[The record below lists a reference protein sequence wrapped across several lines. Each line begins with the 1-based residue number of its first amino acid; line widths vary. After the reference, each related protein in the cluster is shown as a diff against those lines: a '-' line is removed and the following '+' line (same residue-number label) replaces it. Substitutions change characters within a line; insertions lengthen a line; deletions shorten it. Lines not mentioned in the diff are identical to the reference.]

1 MAEQTQTPGSNTTN
15 TFTKGMVKD
24 FNDTFIGEGLWTHA
38 RNAVNNSHDG
48 QIGVI
53 GNEPANLFCVQ
64 LPYTVIGCIHLS
76 EDQWAVFTTDDVNSE
91 IGVFDES
98 ACTYKKV
105 INDPCLNF
113 NRSSLI
119 TGAYRKRYDC
129 ERLVYWDDARNPS
142 RFIDIDNP
150 PLKTRNVVV
159 DGCITEVPLTPI
171 QLDCEAIR
179 IASLVTTPCIN
190 LAKGKVGGM
199 LPNGS
204 YQAVIA
210 YTIAGVKVTDYLG
223 ISEVQSLFS
232 HENTSLSLEITITS
246 IDKNF
251 DEFELAILSNINNQS
266 TAKKIGVYSTA
277 QGTIYLDKW
286 STEYETIP
294 VSQIVVRKESVEKTD
309 AMYTVNDYLI
319 RIGTTSKFKFNYQ
332 PQANNIKTNWVSVQY
347 PANYYYKGGNNTG
360 YMRDEQY
367 AFFIRWIYNTGDKS
381 ESYHIPGR
389 LPLATDRD
397 SMVGGDAFETIGSSA
412 VSRERWQVENTATI
426 DSVTTSTLPD
436 GGVMVATGQMG
447 YWESEEKYPDRAFNI
462 WGPLCGKKI
471 RHHKMPDNTI
481 IGGDVINHF
490 SANGASINVLG
501 VKFNNIT
508 HPLDNAGNPIL
519 SIIGYE
525 ILRGSREGN
534 KSVIAKG
541 MLNNMREYNLPGTT
555 TVKGLYQNYPYNDLR
570 PDQYLTSNKD
580 IAYKGYST
588 DKKEDPLTVYKNN
601 TFSFHSPET
610 TFSNPFMNVQEL
622 KVYQEIHGKVEGKF
636 TEPFKH
642 PKFKMANNFLSTITD
657 VLVIIDSIN
666 RLQSLFS
673 GQGGVKIAATDDFP
687 IELNYGIPK
696 NPEPAAGIGGAIVFG
711 IQLALKI
718 ATTAAVL
725 VLEKRLADLKKEK
738 LISMFLYLVPKKQ
751 YALQYLSHAFYNNS
765 TRNIRG
771 NIRKEITDSSYIR
784 TGVHGFGANY
794 RVNNF
799 YRNQYVILET
809 STDLLKTGTQSG
821 ITDDSRQLYHDA
833 NVNINDTFVSNTVA
847 YYGAI
852 KIPMVSQYGQ
862 LDSIKQLP
870 LSSCVEFT
878 QPDKTK
884 KYTSEICF
892 GGDVYINRFTE
903 RNTMFYFNTW
913 LMGEP
918 DEIEFDYRNHFA
930 TTYPR
935 YWVNSKRIDGEL
947 LKDVAREH
955 RHLNGNSSQ
964 GVSFYVKNRHF
975 YLFNSGVRD
984 FFVESEINVG
994 YRDHDDQIERRFYDP
1009 YGYADIDMMFR
1020 SDTIKSGEIYK
1031 YDYSLSVSKLFNSH
1045 ISWGNILPRDYDPK
1059 VAEKCY
1065 VYNPNRVIY
1074 SLPQFSESK
1083 KDNWRL
1089 YLANNYKEF
1098 LSPVTSIKS
1107 INRTGALFMM
1117 KRQSP
1122 MQFMGVEELKLDGT
1136 GAKITI
1142 GDGALFNDR
1151 GTQQLQA
1158 VVNAEE
1164 SFEYGSNQS
1173 RYASMNTSYGVFW
1186 VSQDQGKV
1194 FVYGGGIK
1202 EISKDGLKWWFA
1214 RYLPSELLKSF
1225 PSFPLSDNPVKGV
1238 GVQMIF
1244 DNTNEILYIT
1254 KKDYKPLFTD
1264 LVLEGE
1270 RFYRIVNG
1278 AKTYYNLESEAF
1290 QPASFTI
1297 SYDPKS
1303 QVWLSFHDWIPTFLL
1318 PGKAH
1323 FMSVNKDTIWK
1334 HNIRCDKYTN
1344 FYGIDYPFEIEF
1356 VSSTGQSVN
1365 SMRSVEYILEAYKSH
1380 NNCSDRFHVLD
1391 ENFDQAIVYNS
1402 EQVSGLLELVIKS
1415 KTNPLDMLTY
1425 PQVGAQSIKINFS
1438 KEENKYRFNQF
1449 WDVTKNRGEFTG
1461 GNVPMFVTKPNGYQ
1475 FDINAQYVNYQK
1487 PALEHKKFRHHSNRV
1502 FLRKLKSNDV
1512 KFLFKISNLKLL
1524 QSPR

>member
-1 MAEQTQTPGSNTTN
+1 MAEQTQNPGSSTN

-24 FNDTFIGEGLWTHA
+24 FNDTFVGEGLWTHA

-48 QIGVI
+48 QVGVV
-53 GNEPANLFCVQ
+53 GNEPANLLCTQ
-64 LPYTVIGCIHLS
+64 LPYTLIGCIHLS
-76 EDQWAVFTTDDVNSE
+76 DDQWAVFTTDDVNSE
-91 IGVFDES
+91 IGIFDES
-98 ACTYKKV
+98 ACSYKKV
-105 INDPCLNF
+105 INDRCLNF
-113 NRSSLI
+113 NRSNLI

-129 ERLVYWDDARNPS
+129 ERLIYWDDARNPS
-142 RFIDIDNP
+142 RFMDLDNP
-150 PLKTRNVVV
+150 PLKTRNVVN

-179 IASLVTTPCIN
+179 LAALVTTPCIN
-190 LAKGKVGGM
+190 LSKGKVGGM

-246 IDKNF
+246 IDTNF

-266 TAKKIGVYSTA
+266 TAKKIGVYSTS

-294 VSQIVVRKESVEKTD
+294 VSQIVVRKESVDKTD

-332 PQANNIKTNWVSVQY
+332 PQANAIKTNWVAVQY
-347 PANYYYKGGNNTG
+347 PADYYYKGGNNTG

-367 AFFIRWIYNTGDKS
+367 AFFIRWVYNTGDKS

-389 LPLATDRD
+389 VPAATDRD
-397 SMVGGDAFETIGSSA
+397 PMVGGDAYETVGASS

-426 DSVTTSTLPD
+426 DSVVTSVLAD
-436 GGVMVATGQMG
+436 GGKVIATGQMG

-462 WGPLCGKKI
+462 WGNLCGKKI

-481 IGGDVINHF
+481 VGGDIINHF
-490 SANGASINVLG
+490 AANAVGINILG
-501 VKFNNIT
+501 VKFDNIT

-519 SIIGYE
+519 SIVGYE

-541 MLNNMREYNLPGTT
+541 MLNNMREYELPGNT

-570 PDQYLTSNKD
+570 PDLFLTSSKEV
-580 IAYKGYST
+580 AYKGYSVDNKT
-588 DKKEDPLTVYKNN
+588 APLTAYKNN

-622 KVYQEIHGKVEGKF
+622 KVYQEIHGKAEGKF

-642 PKFKMANNFLSTITD
+642 PKFKLANNFLSTVTD
-657 VLVIIDSIN
+657 ILVTIESIN
-666 RLQSLFS
+666 NLQKIFS
-673 GQGGVKIAATDDFP
+673 GDGGITISATENFP
-687 IELNYGIPK
+687 ISLNYKIPK
-696 NPEPAAGIGGAIVFG
+696 PPEPADGVVGGILFVAR
-711 IQLALKI
+711 LALWGV
-718 ATTAAVL
+718 TAAAVIG
-725 VLEKRLADLKKEK
+725 LEKKLADLRKEK
-738 LISMFLYLVPKKQ
+738 VLSMFLYLVPKKQ

-771 NIRKEITDSSYIR
+771 NIRKQITDSSYIR
-784 TGVHGFGANY
+784 TGVHGFGTGF

-799 YRNQYVILET
+799 YRNQYVILQT

-821 ITDDSRQLYHDA
+821 IVDNTRQLYHDL
-833 NVNINDTFVSNTVA
+833 NIGINDTFISNTVA

-870 LSSCVEFT
+870 LSSCVQFT
-878 QPDKTK
+878 QADKTK
-884 KYTSEICF
+884 KYSSDIYF
-892 GGDVYINRFTE
+892 GGDTYINRFTE

-930 TTYPR
+930 MTYPR
-935 YWVNSKRIDGEL
+935 YWLNSKRIDAEL
-947 LKDVAREH
+947 LTDISREH
-955 RHLNGNSSQ
+955 RHLNGSGAQ
-964 GVSFYVKNRHF
+964 GASFYVKNRHF

-994 YRDHDDQIERRFYDP
+994 YRDYDDQIERRFYDP
-1009 YGYADIDMMFR
+1009 YGYGDIDMMFR
-1020 SDTIKSGEIYK
+1020 SDVVKSGEIYK
-1031 YDYSLSVSKLFNSH
+1031 YDYSLSISKLFNSH
-1045 ISWGNILPRDYDPK
+1045 ISWGNILPRDYDPT

-1065 VYNPNRVIY
+1065 LYNPNRAIY
-1074 SLPQFSESK
+1074 SLPQSSESK
-1083 KDNWRL
+1083 KDNWRI

-1098 LSPVTSIKS
+1098 SSPVTSIKS
-1107 INRTGALFMM
+1107 VNKTGALFMM

-1122 MQFMGVEELKLDGT
+1122 LQFMGVEELKLDAT

-1142 GDGALFNDR
+1142 GDGALFS
-1151 GTQQLQA
+1151 GPQQLQSL
-1158 VVNAEE
+1158 VN
-1164 SFEYGSNQS
+1164 SDKSYEYGSCQNK
-1173 RYASMNTSYGVFW
+1173 YATLGCTHGVFW

-1194 FVYGGGIK
+1194 FQYTGQMK
-1202 EISKDGLKWWFA
+1202 EISKDGMKWWFSK
-1214 RYLPSELLKSF
+1214 YLPSELLKSF
-1225 PSFPLSDNPVKGV
+1225 PTYPLSDNPVKGV

-1244 DNTNEILYIT
+1244 DNTNEIVYVT
-1254 KKDYKPLFTD
+1254 KKDYKPVFTD

-1270 RFYRIVNG
+1270 RFYRLING
-1278 AKTYYNLESEAF
+1278 AKVYYNLDSEAF
-1290 QPASFTI
+1290 QPASWTM

-1303 QVWLSFHDWIPTFLL
+1303 QVWLSFHDWIPTFLI

-1323 FMSVNKDTIWK
+1323 FMSVNKDSIWK
-1334 HNIRCDKYTN
+1334 HNIRCDMYTN
-1344 FYGIDYPFEIEF
+1344 FYGVDYPFEIEF
-1356 VSSTGQSVN
+1356 VSATGQTVN
-1365 SMRSVEYILEAYKSH
+1365 SMRNIEYILEAYKSH
-1380 NNCSDRFHVLD
+1380 NNCADKYHVLD

-1402 EQVSGLLELVIKS
+1402 EQVSGLLELVVKN
-1415 KTNPLDMLTY
+1415 KTNPLDMLAY
-1425 PQVGAQSIKINFS
+1425 PQVGTQSIKINFS

-1449 WDVTKNRGEFTG
+1449 WDITKNRGEFTAN
-1461 GNVPMFVTKPNGYQ
+1461 NVPMFVTRPNGYQ
-1475 FDINAQYVNYQK
+1475 FNINPQYVNYQK
-1487 PALEHKKFRHHSNRV
+1487 PALEHKKFRHNSNRV

-1512 KFLFKISNLKLL
+1512 KLLFKISNLKLQ

>member
-1 MAEQTQTPGSNTTN
+1 MAEQTQNPGSSTN

-24 FNDTFIGEGLWTHA
+24 FNDTFVGEGLWTHA

-48 QIGVI
+48 QVGVV
-53 GNEPANLFCVQ
+53 GNEPANLLCIQ
-64 LPYTVIGCIHLS
+64 LPYTLIGCIHLS
-76 EDQWAVFTTDDVNSE
+76 DDQWAVFTTDDVNSE

-98 ACTYKKV
+98 ACSYKKI

-113 NRSSLI
+113 NRSNLI

-129 ERLVYWDDARNPS
+129 ERLIYWDDARNPS
-142 RFIDIDNP
+142 RFMDIDNP
-150 PLKTRNVVV
+150 PLKTRNVVT

-179 IASLVTTPCIN
+179 LAALVTTPCIN
-190 LAKGKVGGM
+190 LSKGKVGGL

-246 IDKNF
+246 IDTNF

-266 TAKKIGVYSTA
+266 TAKKIGVYSTS

-294 VSQIVVRKESVEKTD
+294 VSQIVVRKESVDKTD

-332 PQANNIKTNWVSVQY
+332 PQANAIKTNWVAVQY
-347 PANYYYKGGNNTG
+347 PADYYYRGGNNTG

-367 AFFIRWIYNTGDKS
+367 AFFIRWVYNTGDKS

-389 LPLATDRD
+389 VPAATDRD
-397 SMVGGDAFETIGSSA
+397 SIVGGDAYETVGASS

-426 DSVTTSTLPD
+426 DSVVTSVLAD
-436 GGVMVATGQMG
+436 GGKVIATGQMG
-447 YWESEEKYPDRAFNI
+447 YWESEERYPDRAFNI
-462 WGPLCGKKI
+462 WGNLCGKKI

-481 IGGDVINHF
+481 VGGDIINHF
-490 SANGASINVLG
+490 APNAAGINILG
-501 VKFNNIT
+501 VKFDNIT
-508 HPLDNAGNPIL
+508 HPLDNTGNPIL

-541 MLNNMREYNLPGTT
+541 MLNNMREYELPGNT

-570 PDQYLTSNKD
+570 PDLFLTSSKEV
-580 IAYKGYST
+580 AYKGYSVDNKT
-588 DKKEDPLTVYKNN
+588 APLTAYKNN

-642 PKFKMANNFLSTITD
+642 PKFKLANNFLSTITD
-657 VLVIIDSIN
+657 ILATIESIN
-666 RLQSLFS
+666 EIQKAFS
-673 GQGGVKIAATDDFP
+673 GDGGITISATENFP
-687 IELNYGIPK
+687 ISLNYKIPK
-696 NPEPAAGIGGAIVFG
+696 PPEPADGVVGGILFVAR
-711 IQLALKI
+711 LALWAI
-718 ATTAAVL
+718 TTAAVL
-725 VLEKRLADLKKEK
+725 SLEKKLADLRKEK
-738 LISMFLYLVPKKQ
+738 IISMFLYLVPKKQ

-771 NIRKEITDSSYIR
+771 NIRKQITDSSYIR
-784 TGVHGFGANY
+784 TGVHGFGTGF

-799 YRNQYVILET
+799 YRNQYVILQT

-821 ITDDSRQLYHDA
+821 IVDNTRQLYHDL
-833 NVNINDTFVSNTVA
+833 NIGINDTFISNTVA

-870 LSSCVEFT
+870 LSSCVQFT
-878 QPDKTK
+878 QADKTK
-884 KYTSEICF
+884 KYSSDIYF
-892 GGDVYINRFTE
+892 GGDTYINRFTE

-930 TTYPR
+930 MTYPR
-935 YWVNSKRIDGEL
+935 YWLNSKRIDAEL
-947 LKDVAREH
+947 LTDISRDH
-955 RHLNGNSSQ
+955 RHLNGSGAQ
-964 GVSFYVKNRHF
+964 GASFYVKNRHF

-994 YRDHDDQIERRFYDP
+994 YRDYDDQIERRFYDP
-1009 YGYADIDMMFR
+1009 YGYGDIDMMFR
-1020 SDTIKSGEIYK
+1020 SDVVKSGEIYK
-1031 YDYSLSVSKLFNSH
+1031 YDYSLSISKLFNSH
-1045 ISWGNILPRDYDPK
+1045 ISWGNILPRDYDPT

-1065 VYNPNRVIY
+1065 LYNPNRAIY
-1074 SLPQFSESK
+1074 SLPQSSESK
-1083 KDNWRL
+1083 KDNWRI

-1098 LSPVTSIKS
+1098 SSPVTSIKS
-1107 INRTGALFMM
+1107 VNKTGALFMM

-1122 MQFMGVEELKLDGT
+1122 LQFMGVEELKLDAT

-1142 GDGALFNDR
+1142 GDGALFS
-1151 GTQQLQA
+1151 GPQQLQSL
-1158 VVNAEE
+1158 VN
-1164 SFEYGSNQS
+1164 SDKSYEYGSCQNK
-1173 RYASMNTSYGVFW
+1173 YATLGCTHGVFW

-1194 FVYGGGIK
+1194 FQYTGQMK
-1202 EISKDGLKWWFA
+1202 EISKDGMKWWFSK
-1214 RYLPSELLKSF
+1214 YLPSELLKSF
-1225 PSFPLSDNPVKGV
+1225 PTYPLSDNPVKGV

-1244 DNTNEILYIT
+1244 DNTNEIVYVT
-1254 KKDYKPLFTD
+1254 KKDYKPVFTD

-1270 RFYRIVNG
+1270 RFYRLING
-1278 AKTYYNLESEAF
+1278 AKVYYNLDSEAF
-1290 QPASFTI
+1290 QPASWTM

-1303 QVWLSFHDWIPTFLL
+1303 QVWLSFHDWIPTFLI

-1323 FMSVNKDTIWK
+1323 FMSVNKDSIWK
-1334 HNIRCDKYTN
+1334 HNIRCDMYTN
-1344 FYGIDYPFEIEF
+1344 FYGVDYPFEIEF
-1356 VSSTGQSVN
+1356 VSATGQTVN
-1365 SMRSVEYILEAYKSH
+1365 SMRNIEYILEAYKSH
-1380 NNCSDRFHVLD
+1380 NNCADKYHVLD

-1402 EQVSGLLELVIKS
+1402 EQVSGLLELVVKNKI
-1415 KTNPLDMLTY
+1415 NPLDMLAY
-1425 PQVGAQSIKINFS
+1425 PQVGTQSIKINFS

-1449 WDVTKNRGEFTG
+1449 WDITKNRGEFTAN
-1461 GNVPMFVTKPNGYQ
+1461 NVPMFVTRPNGYQ
-1475 FDINAQYVNYQK
+1475 FNINPQYVNYQK
-1487 PALEHKKFRHHSNRV
+1487 PALEHKKFRHNSNRV

-1512 KFLFKISNLKLL
+1512 KLLFKISNLKLQ

>member
-1 MAEQTQTPGSNTTN
+1 MAEQTQNPGSSTN

-24 FNDTFIGEGLWTHA
+24 FNDTFVGEGLWTHA

-48 QIGVI
+48 QVGVV
-53 GNEPANLFCVQ
+53 GNEPANLLCIQ
-64 LPYTVIGCIHLS
+64 LPYTLIGCIHLS
-76 EDQWAVFTTDDVNSE
+76 DDQWAVFTTDDVNSE

-98 ACTYKKV
+98 ACSYKKI

-113 NRSSLI
+113 NRSNLI

-129 ERLVYWDDARNPS
+129 ERLIYWDDARNPS
-142 RFIDIDNP
+142 RFMDIDNP
-150 PLKTRNVVV
+150 PLKTRNVVT

-179 IASLVTTPCIN
+179 LAALVTIPCIN
-190 LAKGKVGGM
+190 LSKGKVGGL

-232 HENTSLSLEITITS
+232 HENTSSSLEITITS
-246 IDKNF
+246 IDTNF

-266 TAKKIGVYSTA
+266 TAKKIGVYSTS

-294 VSQIVVRKESVEKTD
+294 VSQIVVRKESVDKTD

-332 PQANNIKTNWVSVQY
+332 PQANAIKTNWVAVQY
-347 PANYYYKGGNNTG
+347 PADYYYKGGNNTG

-367 AFFIRWIYNTGDKS
+367 AFFIRWVYNTGDKS

-389 LPLATDRD
+389 VPAATDRD
-397 SMVGGDAFETIGSSA
+397 PMVGGDAYETTGASA

-426 DSVTTSTLPD
+426 DSAVTSVLAD
-436 GGVMVATGQMG
+436 GGKVIATGQMG
-447 YWESEEKYPDRAFNI
+447 YWESEERYPDRAFNI
-462 WGPLCGKKI
+462 WGNLCGKKI

-481 IGGDVINHF
+481 VGGDIINHF
-490 SANGASINVLG
+490 APNAAGINILG
-501 VKFNNIT
+501 VKFDNIT

-541 MLNNMREYNLPGTT
+541 MLNNMREYELPGNT

-570 PDQYLTSNKD
+570 PDLFLTSSKEV
-580 IAYKGYST
+580 AYKGYSVDNKT
-588 DKKEDPLTVYKNN
+588 APLTAYKNN

-622 KVYQEIHGKVEGKF
+622 KVYQEIHGKAEGKF

-642 PKFKMANNFLSTITD
+642 PKFKLANNFLSTVTD
-657 VLVIIDSIN
+657 ILVTIESIN
-666 RLQSLFS
+666 NLQKIFS
-673 GQGGVKIAATDDFP
+673 GDGGITISATENFP
-687 IELNYGIPK
+687 ISLNYKIPK
-696 NPEPAAGIGGAIVFG
+696 PPEPADGVVGGILFVAR
-711 IQLALKI
+711 LALWGV
-718 ATTAAVL
+718 TAAAVIG
-725 VLEKRLADLKKEK
+725 LEKKLADLRKEK
-738 LISMFLYLVPKKQ
+738 VLSMFLYLVPKKQ

-771 NIRKEITDSSYIR
+771 NIRKQITDSSYIR
-784 TGVHGFGANY
+784 TGVHGFGTGF

-799 YRNQYVILET
+799 YRNQYVILQT

-821 ITDDSRQLYHDA
+821 IVDNTRQLYHDL
-833 NVNINDTFVSNTVA
+833 NIGINDTFISNTVA

-870 LSSCVEFT
+870 LSSCVQFT
-878 QPDKTK
+878 QADKTK
-884 KYTSEICF
+884 KYSSDIYF
-892 GGDVYINRFTE
+892 GGDTYINRFTE

-930 TTYPR
+930 MTYPR
-935 YWVNSKRIDGEL
+935 YWLNSKRIDAEL
-947 LKDVAREH
+947 LTDISREH
-955 RHLNGNSSQ
+955 RHLNGSTPQ

-994 YRDHDDQIERRFYDP
+994 YRDYDDQIERRFYDP

-1020 SDTIKSGEIYK
+1020 SDVVKSGEIYK
-1031 YDYSLSVSKLFNSH
+1031 YDYSFSISKLFNSH
-1045 ISWGNILPRDYDPK
+1045 ISWGNILPRDYDPT

-1065 VYNPNRVIY
+1065 LYNPNRAIY
-1074 SLPQFSESK
+1074 SLPQSSESK
-1083 KDNWRL
+1083 KDNWRI

-1098 LSPVTSIKS
+1098 SSPVTSIKS
-1107 INRTGALFMM
+1107 VNKTGALFMM

-1122 MQFMGVEELKLDGT
+1122 LQFMGIEELKLDAT

-1142 GDGALFNDR
+1142 GDGALFS
-1151 GTQQLQA
+1151 GPQQLQSL
-1158 VVNAEE
+1158 VN
-1164 SFEYGSNQS
+1164 SDKSYEYGSCQNK
-1173 RYASMNTSYGVFW
+1173 YATLGCTHGVFW

-1194 FVYGGGIK
+1194 FQYTGQMK
-1202 EISKDGLKWWFA
+1202 EISKDGMKWWFSK
-1214 RYLPSELLKSF
+1214 YLPSELLKSF
-1225 PSFPLSDNPVKGV
+1225 PTYPLSDNPVKGI

-1244 DNTNEILYIT
+1244 DNTNEIVYVT
-1254 KKDYKPLFTD
+1254 KKDYKPVFTD

-1270 RFYRIVNG
+1270 RFYRLING
-1278 AKTYYNLESEAF
+1278 AKVYYNLDSEAF
-1290 QPASFTI
+1290 QPASWTM

-1303 QVWLSFHDWIPTFLL
+1303 QVWLSFHDWIPTFLI

-1323 FMSVNKDTIWK
+1323 FMSVNRDSIWK
-1334 HNIRCDKYTN
+1334 HNIRCDMYTN
-1344 FYGIDYPFEIEF
+1344 FYGVDYPFEIEF
-1356 VSSTGQSVN
+1356 VSATGQTVN
-1365 SMRSVEYILEAYKSH
+1365 SMRNIEYILEAYKSH
-1380 NNCSDRFHVLD
+1380 NNCADKYHVLD

-1402 EQVSGLLELVIKS
+1402 EQVSGLLELVVKN
-1415 KTNPLDMLTY
+1415 KTNPLDMLAY
-1425 PQVGAQSIKINFS
+1425 PQVGTQSIKINFS

-1449 WDVTKNRGEFTG
+1449 WDITKNRGEFTAN
-1461 GNVPMFVTKPNGYQ
+1461 NVPMFVTRPNGYQ
-1475 FDINAQYVNYQK
+1475 FNINPQYVNYQK
-1487 PALEHKKFRHHSNRV
+1487 PALEHKKFRHNSNRV

-1512 KFLFKISNLKLL
+1512 KLLFKISNLKLQ

>member
-1 MAEQTQTPGSNTTN
+1 MAEQTQNPGSSTN

-24 FNDTFIGEGLWTHA
+24 FNDTFVGEGLWTHA

-48 QIGVI
+48 QVGVV
-53 GNEPANLFCVQ
+53 GNEPANLLCIQ
-64 LPYTVIGCIHLS
+64 LPYTLIGCIHLS
-76 EDQWAVFTTDDVNSE
+76 DDQWAVFTTDDVNSE
-91 IGVFDES
+91 IGIFDES
-98 ACTYKKV
+98 ACSYKKV
-105 INDPCLNF
+105 INDRCLNF

-129 ERLVYWDDARNPS
+129 ERLIYWDDARNPS
-142 RFIDIDNP
+142 RFMDLDNP
-150 PLKTRNVVV
+150 PLKTRNVVN

-179 IASLVTTPCIN
+179 LAALVTTPCIN
-190 LAKGKVGGM
+190 LSKGKVGGL

-232 HENTSLSLEITITS
+232 HENTSSSLEITITS
-246 IDKNF
+246 IDTNF

-266 TAKKIGVYSTA
+266 TAKKIGVYSTS

-294 VSQIVVRKESVEKTD
+294 VSQIVVRKESVDKTD

-332 PQANNIKTNWVSVQY
+332 PQANAIKTNWVAVQY
-347 PANYYYKGGNNTG
+347 PADYYYKGGNNTG

-367 AFFIRWIYNTGDKS
+367 AFFIRWVYNTGDKS

-389 LPLATDRD
+389 VPAATDRD
-397 SMVGGDAFETIGSSA
+397 PMVGGDAYETTGASA
-412 VSRERWQVENTATI
+412 VSRERWQIENTATI
-426 DSVTTSTLPD
+426 DSAVTSVLAD
-436 GGVMVATGQMG
+436 GGKVIATGQMG
-447 YWESEEKYPDRAFNI
+447 YWESEERYPDRAFNI
-462 WGPLCGKKI
+462 WGNLCGKKI

-481 IGGDVINHF
+481 VGGDIINHF
-490 SANGASINVLG
+490 ASNAAGINILG
-501 VKFNNIT
+501 VKFDNIT

-541 MLNNMREYNLPGTT
+541 MLNNMREYDLPGNP

-570 PDQYLTSNKD
+570 PDLFLTSSKEV
-580 IAYKGYST
+580 AYKGYSVDNKT
-588 DKKEDPLTVYKNN
+588 APLTAYKNN

-642 PKFKMANNFLSTITD
+642 PKFKLANNFLSTITD
-657 VLVIIDSIN
+657 ILVTIESIN
-666 RLQSLFS
+666 NLQKVFS
-673 GQGGVKIAATDDFP
+673 GDGGITISATENFP
-687 IELNYGIPK
+687 ISLNYKIPK
-696 NPEPAAGIGGAIVFG
+696 PPEPADGVVGGILFVAR
-711 IQLALKI
+711 LALWGV
-718 ATTAAVL
+718 TAAAVIG
-725 VLEKRLADLKKEK
+725 LEKKLADLRKEK
-738 LISMFLYLVPKKQ
+738 VLSMFLYLVPKKQ

-771 NIRKEITDSSYIR
+771 NIRKQITDSSYIR
-784 TGVHGFGANY
+784 TGVHGFGTGF

-799 YRNQYVILET
+799 YRNQYVILQT

-821 ITDDSRQLYHDA
+821 IVDNTRQLYHDL
-833 NVNINDTFVSNTVA
+833 NIGINDTFISNTVA

-870 LSSCVEFT
+870 LSSCVQFT
-878 QPDKTK
+878 QADKTK
-884 KYTSEICF
+884 KYSSDIYF
-892 GGDVYINRFTE
+892 GGDTYINRFTE

-930 TTYPR
+930 MTYPR
-935 YWVNSKRIDGEL
+935 YWLNSKRIDAEL
-947 LKDVAREH
+947 LTDISREH
-955 RHLNGNSSQ
+955 RHLNGSTPQ

-994 YRDHDDQIERRFYDP
+994 YRDYDDQIERRFYDP

-1020 SDTIKSGEIYK
+1020 SDVVKSGEIYK
-1031 YDYSLSVSKLFNSH
+1031 YDYSLSISKLFNSH
-1045 ISWGNILPRDYDPK
+1045 ISWGNILPRDYDPT

-1065 VYNPNRVIY
+1065 LYNPNRAIY
-1074 SLPQFSESK
+1074 SLPQSSESK
-1083 KDNWRL
+1083 KDNWRI

-1098 LSPVTSIKS
+1098 SSPVTSIKS
-1107 INRTGALFMM
+1107 VNKTGALFMM

-1122 MQFMGVEELKLDGT
+1122 LQFMGVEELKLDAT

-1142 GDGALFNDR
+1142 GDGALFS
-1151 GTQQLQA
+1151 GPQQLQSL
-1158 VVNAEE
+1158 VN
-1164 SFEYGSNQS
+1164 SDKSYEYGSCQNK
-1173 RYASMNTSYGVFW
+1173 YATLGCTHGVFW

-1194 FVYGGGIK
+1194 FQYTGQMK
-1202 EISKDGLKWWFA
+1202 EISKDGMKWWFSK
-1214 RYLPSELLKSF
+1214 YLPSELLKSF
-1225 PSFPLSDNPVKGV
+1225 PTYPLSDNPVKGV

-1244 DNTNEILYIT
+1244 DNTNEIVYIT
-1254 KKDYKPLFTD
+1254 KKDYKPVFTD

-1270 RFYRIVNG
+1270 RFYRLING
-1278 AKTYYNLESEAF
+1278 AKVYYNLDSEAF
-1290 QPASFTI
+1290 QPASWTM

-1303 QVWLSFHDWIPTFLL
+1303 QVWLSFHDWIPTFLI

-1323 FMSVNKDTIWK
+1323 FMSVNKDSIWK
-1334 HNIRCDKYTN
+1334 HNIRCDMYTN
-1344 FYGIDYPFEIEF
+1344 FYGVDYPFEIEF
-1356 VSSTGQSVN
+1356 VSATGQTVN
-1365 SMRSVEYILEAYKSH
+1365 SMRNIEYILEAYKSH
-1380 NNCSDRFHVLD
+1380 NNCADKYHVLD

-1402 EQVSGLLELVIKS
+1402 EQVSGLLELVVKN
-1415 KTNPLDMLTY
+1415 KTNPLDMLAY
-1425 PQVGAQSIKINFS
+1425 PQVGTQSIKINFS

-1449 WDVTKNRGEFTG
+1449 WDITKNRGEFTAN
-1461 GNVPMFVTKPNGYQ
+1461 NVPMFVTRPNGYQ
-1475 FDINAQYVNYQK
+1475 FNINPQYVNYQK
-1487 PALEHKKFRHHSNRV
+1487 PALEHKKFRHNSNRV

-1512 KFLFKISNLKLL
+1512 KLLFKISNLKLQ

>member
-1 MAEQTQTPGSNTTN
+1 M
-15 TFTKGMVKD
+15 
-24 FNDTFIGEGLWTHA
+24 
-38 RNAVNNSHDG
+38 
-48 QIGVI
+48 
-53 GNEPANLFCVQ
+53 
-64 LPYTVIGCIHLS
+64 
-76 EDQWAVFTTDDVNSE
+76 
-91 IGVFDES
+91 
-98 ACTYKKV
+98 
-105 INDPCLNF
+105 
-113 NRSSLI
+113 
-119 TGAYRKRYDC
+119 
-129 ERLVYWDDARNPS
+129 
-142 RFIDIDNP
+142 DIDNP
-150 PLKTRNVVV
+150 PLKTRNVVS

-179 IASLVTTPCIN
+179 LAALVTTPCIN

-246 IDKNF
+246 IDTNF
-251 DEFELAILSNINNQS
+251 DEFELVILSNINNQS
-266 TAKKIGVYSTA
+266 TAKKIGVYSTS
-277 QGTIYLDKW
+277 QGVIYLDKW
-286 STEYETIP
+286 STEYETVP
-294 VSQIVVRKESVEKTD
+294 VSQVVVRKESVDKTD

-332 PQANNIKTNWVSVQY
+332 PQANNIKTSWVAVQY
-347 PANYYYKGGNNTG
+347 PADYYYKGGNNTG

-389 LPLATDRD
+389 SPLATDRD
-397 SMVGGDAFETIGSSA
+397 PIVGGDAYETVGASG

-426 DSVTTSTLPD
+426 ESVVTSVLPD
-436 GGVMVATGQMG
+436 GGKVIATGQMG

-462 WGPLCGKKI
+462 WGNLCGKKI

-481 IGGDVINHF
+481 TGGDVINHF
-490 SANGASINVLG
+490 GANASGINILG
-501 VKFNNIT
+501 VKFDNIS
-508 HPLDNAGNPIL
+508 HPLDNAGNPII
-519 SIIGYE
+519 SIVGYE

-541 MLNNMREYNLPGTT
+541 MLNNMREYDLPGTS

-570 PDQYLTSNKD
+570 PDLFLTSNKA
-580 IAYKGYST
+580 IAYTGYST
-588 DKKEDPLTVYKNN
+588 DNKDAPLTVYKNN

-622 KVYQEIHGKVEGKF
+622 KVYQEIHGKVQGKF
-636 TEPFKH
+636 TEPYKH
-642 PKFKMANNFLSTITD
+642 PKLKLANNFLNVVADIMAA
-657 VLVIIDSIN
+657 IESIN
-666 RLQSLFS
+666 RLQKIFS
-673 GQGGVKIAATDDFP
+673 GTGGVTIAATEDFP
-687 IELNYGIPK
+687 INLEYKIPK
-696 NPEPAAGIGGAIVFG
+696 PPEPAGGIGGAILFG
-711 IQLALKI
+711 VQLALWV
-718 ATTAAVL
+718 ATVGAVL
-725 VLEKRLADLKKEK
+725 LLEERLLDLKKEK
-738 LISMFLYLVPKKQ
+738 LINMFLYLVPKKQ
-751 YALQYLSHAFYNNS
+751 YALQYLSHALYDNS
-765 TRNIRG
+765 TRNIKG
-771 NIRKEITDSSYIR
+771 NIRKQITDSSYIR
-784 TGVHGFGANY
+784 TGVHGFGTKY

-799 YRNQYVILET
+799 YRNQYVILQT

-821 ITDDSRQLYHDA
+821 IQDNSRQLYHDL
-833 NVNINDTFVSNTVA
+833 NISINDTFTSDTVA

-870 LSSCVEFT
+870 TSSCVQFT
-878 QPDKTK
+878 EADKNK
-884 KYTSEICF
+884 KYTSDVQF
-892 GGDVYINRFTE
+892 GGDIYINRFTE

-930 TTYPR
+930 MTYPR
-935 YWVNSKRIDGEL
+935 YWVNSKRIDSEL
-947 LKDVAREH
+947 LTDISRDH
-955 RHLNGNSSQ
+955 RHLNGSGAQ
-964 GVSFYVKNRHF
+964 GASFYVKNRHF

-1020 SDTIKSGEIYK
+1020 SDVVKSGEIYK
-1031 YDYSLSVSKLFNSH
+1031 YDYSLSISKLFNSH
-1045 ISWGNILPRDYDPK
+1045 ISWGNILPRDYDPT

-1065 VYNPNRVIY
+1065 VYNPNRAIY

-1083 KDNWRL
+1083 KDNWRI

-1098 LSPVTSIKS
+1098 LSPVTSIKP

-1122 MQFMGVEELKLDGT
+1122 LQFMGIEELKLDAT

-1142 GDGALFNDR
+1142 GDGALFNDKN
-1151 GTQQLQA
+1151 TQQLQA

-1202 EISKDGLKWWFA
+1202 EISKDGMKWWFS

-1225 PSFPLSDNPVKGV
+1225 PTYPLSDNPVKGV

-1264 LVLEGE
+1264 LALEGE
-1270 RFYRIVNG
+1270 KFYRIVNG
-1278 AKTYYNLESEAF
+1278 AKTYYSLDSEAF
-1290 QPASFTI
+1290 QPASWTI

-1323 FMSVNKDTIWK
+1323 FMSVNKDSIWK

-1344 FYGIDYPFEIEF
+1344 FYGVDYPFEIEF
-1356 VSSTGQSVN
+1356 VSSTGQTVN
-1365 SMRSVEYILEAYKSH
+1365 SMRNIEYVLEAYKSH
-1380 NNCSDRFHVLD
+1380 NSCSDRYHVLD

-1402 EQVSGLLELVIKS
+1402 EQVSGLLELVLKN
-1415 KTNPLDMLTY
+1415 KTNPLNMLAY
-1425 PQVGAQSIKINFS
+1425 PQVGPQSIKINFS

-1449 WDVTKNRGEFTG
+1449 WDITKNRGEFTPN
-1461 GNVPMFVTKPNGYQ
+1461 NVPMFVTRANGYQ
-1475 FDINAQYVNYQK
+1475 FDINPQYVNYQK

-1512 KFLFKISNLKLL
+1512 KLLFKISNLKLQ

>member
-1 MAEQTQTPGSNTTN
+1 MAEQTQNPGSSTN

-24 FNDTFIGEGLWTHA
+24 FNDTFVGEGLWTHA

-48 QIGVI
+48 QVGVV
-53 GNEPANLFCVQ
+53 GNEPANLLCIQ
-64 LPYTVIGCIHLS
+64 LPYTLIGCIHLS
-76 EDQWAVFTTDDVNSE
+76 DDQWAVFTTDDVNSE
-91 IGVFDES
+91 IGIFDES
-98 ACTYKKV
+98 ACSYKKV
-105 INDPCLNF
+105 INDRCLNF

-129 ERLVYWDDARNPS
+129 ERLIYWDDARNPS
-142 RFIDIDNP
+142 RFMDLDNP
-150 PLKTRNVVV
+150 PLKTRNVVN

-179 IASLVTTPCIN
+179 LAALVTTPCIN
-190 LAKGKVGGM
+190 LSKGKVGGL

-232 HENTSLSLEITITS
+232 HENTSSSLEITITS
-246 IDKNF
+246 IDTNF

-266 TAKKIGVYSTA
+266 TAKKIGVYSTS

-294 VSQIVVRKESVEKTD
+294 VSQIVVRKESVDKTD

-332 PQANNIKTNWVSVQY
+332 PQANAIKTNWVAVQY
-347 PANYYYKGGNNTG
+347 PADYYYKGGNNTG

-367 AFFIRWIYNTGDKS
+367 AFFIRWVYNTGDKS

-389 LPLATDRD
+389 VPAATDRD
-397 SMVGGDAFETIGSSA
+397 PMVGGDAYETTGASA
-412 VSRERWQVENTATI
+412 VSRERWQIENTATI
-426 DSVTTSTLPD
+426 DSAVTSVLAD
-436 GGVMVATGQMG
+436 GGKVIATGQMG
-447 YWESEEKYPDRAFNI
+447 YWESEERYPDRAFNI
-462 WGPLCGKKI
+462 WGNLCGKKI

-481 IGGDVINHF
+481 VGGDIINHF
-490 SANGASINVLG
+490 ASNAAGINILG
-501 VKFNNIT
+501 VKFDNIT

-541 MLNNMREYNLPGTT
+541 MLNNMREYDLPGNP

-570 PDQYLTSNKD
+570 PDLFLTSSKEV
-580 IAYKGYST
+580 AYKGYSVDNKT
-588 DKKEDPLTVYKNN
+588 APLTAYKNN

-642 PKFKMANNFLSTITD
+642 PKFKLANNFLSTITD
-657 VLVIIDSIN
+657 ILVTIESIN
-666 RLQSLFS
+666 NLQKVFS
-673 GQGGVKIAATDDFP
+673 GDGGITISATENFP
-687 IELNYGIPK
+687 ISLNYKIPK
-696 NPEPAAGIGGAIVFG
+696 PPEPADGVVGGILFVAR
-711 IQLALKI
+711 LALWGV
-718 ATTAAVL
+718 TAAAVIG
-725 VLEKRLADLKKEK
+725 LEKKLADLRKEK
-738 LISMFLYLVPKKQ
+738 VLSMFLYLVPKKQ

-771 NIRKEITDSSYIR
+771 NIRKQITDSSYIR
-784 TGVHGFGANY
+784 TGVHGFGTGF

-799 YRNQYVILET
+799 YRNQYVILQT

-821 ITDDSRQLYHDA
+821 IVDNTRQLYHDL
-833 NVNINDTFVSNTVA
+833 NIGINDTFISNTVA

-870 LSSCVEFT
+870 LSSCVQFT
-878 QPDKTK
+878 QADKTK
-884 KYTSEICF
+884 KYSSDIYF
-892 GGDVYINRFTE
+892 GGDTYINRFTE

-930 TTYPR
+930 MTYPR
-935 YWVNSKRIDGEL
+935 YWLNSKRIDAEL
-947 LKDVAREH
+947 LTDISREH
-955 RHLNGNSSQ
+955 RHLNGSTPQ

-994 YRDHDDQIERRFYDP
+994 YRDYDDQIERRFYDP
-1009 YGYADIDMMFR
+1009 YGYGDIDMMFR
-1020 SDTIKSGEIYK
+1020 SDVVKSGEIYK
-1031 YDYSLSVSKLFNSH
+1031 YDYSLSISKLFNSH
-1045 ISWGNILPRDYDPK
+1045 ISWGNILPRDYDPT

-1065 VYNPNRVIY
+1065 LYNPNRAIY
-1074 SLPQFSESK
+1074 SLPQSSESK
-1083 KDNWRL
+1083 KDNWRI

-1098 LSPVTSIKS
+1098 SSPVTSIKS
-1107 INRTGALFMM
+1107 VNKTGALFMM

-1122 MQFMGVEELKLDGT
+1122 LQFMGVEELKLDAT

-1142 GDGALFNDR
+1142 GDGALFS
-1151 GTQQLQA
+1151 GPQQLQSL
-1158 VVNAEE
+1158 VN
-1164 SFEYGSNQS
+1164 SDKSYEYGSCQNK
-1173 RYASMNTSYGVFW
+1173 YATLGCTHGVFW

-1194 FVYGGGIK
+1194 FQYTGQMK
-1202 EISKDGLKWWFA
+1202 EISKDGMKWWFSK
-1214 RYLPSELLKSF
+1214 YLPSELLKSF
-1225 PSFPLSDNPVKGV
+1225 PTYPLSDNPVKGI

-1244 DNTNEILYIT
+1244 DNTNEIVYVT
-1254 KKDYKPLFTD
+1254 KKDYKPVFTD

-1270 RFYRIVNG
+1270 RFYRLING
-1278 AKTYYNLESEAF
+1278 AKVYYNLDSEAF
-1290 QPASFTI
+1290 QPASWTM

-1303 QVWLSFHDWIPTFLL
+1303 QVWLSFHDWIPTFLI

-1323 FMSVNKDTIWK
+1323 FMSVNKDSIWK
-1334 HNIRCDKYTN
+1334 HNIRCDMYTN
-1344 FYGIDYPFEIEF
+1344 FYGVDYPFEIEF
-1356 VSSTGQSVN
+1356 VSATGQTVN
-1365 SMRSVEYILEAYKSH
+1365 SMRNIEYILEAYKSH
-1380 NNCSDRFHVLD
+1380 NNCADKYHVLD

-1402 EQVSGLLELVIKS
+1402 EQVSGLLELVVKN
-1415 KTNPLDMLTY
+1415 KTNPLDMLAY
-1425 PQVGAQSIKINFS
+1425 PQVGTQSIKINFS

-1449 WDVTKNRGEFTG
+1449 WDITKNRGEFTAN
-1461 GNVPMFVTKPNGYQ
+1461 NVPMFVTRPNGYQ
-1475 FDINAQYVNYQK
+1475 FNINPQYVNYQK
-1487 PALEHKKFRHHSNRV
+1487 PALEHKKFRHNSNRV

-1512 KFLFKISNLKLL
+1512 KLLFKISNLKLQ

>member
-1 MAEQTQTPGSNTTN
+1 MADQSQTPGSTTN

-48 QIGVI
+48 QVGVV
-53 GNEPANLFCVQ
+53 GNEPANLFCIQ
-64 LPYTVIGCIHLS
+64 LPYTLIGSIHLS
-76 EDQWAVFTTDDVNSE
+76 DDQWAIFTTDDVNSE
-91 IGVFDES
+91 IGIFDES
-98 ACTYKKV
+98 ACSYTKV

-113 NRSSLI
+113 NRSNLI

-129 ERLVYWDDARNPS
+129 ERLIYWDDARNPS
-142 RFIDIDNP
+142 RFMDIDNP
-150 PLKTRNVVV
+150 PLKTQQVVN

-179 IASLVTTPCIN
+179 LAALVTTPCIN
-190 LAKGKVGGM
+190 LAKGKIGGM

-210 YTIAGVKVTDYLG
+210 YTVAGVKVTDYLG

-232 HENTSLSLEITITS
+232 HENTSMSLEITITS
-246 IDKNF
+246 IDKNY

-294 VSQIVVRKESVEKTD
+294 VSQIVVRKESVDKTD
-309 AMYTVNDYLI
+309 AMYTVSDYLI

-332 PQANNIKTNWVSVQY
+332 PQANAIKTNWVAVQY
-347 PANYYYKGGNNTG
+347 PADYYYKGGNNTG

-389 LPLATDRD
+389 VPTAADRAPV
-397 SMVGGDAFETIGSSA
+397 VGGDAYETVGPSS

-426 DSVTTSTLPD
+426 DNTVSSVLAD
-436 GGVMVATGQMG
+436 GGKVIATGQMG

-462 WGPLCGKKI
+462 WGNLCGKKI

-481 IGGDVINHF
+481 VGGNVINHF
-490 SANGASINVLG
+490 AANGTGINILG
-501 VKFNNIT
+501 VKFDNIT
-508 HPLDNAGNPIL
+508 HPLDNAGNPIA
-519 SIIGYE
+519 SIVGYE

-541 MLNNMREYNLPGTT
+541 MLNNMREYDLPGTT

-570 PDQYLTSNKD
+570 ADLFLTSSKD
-580 IAYKGYST
+580 VAYKGYST
-588 DKKEDPLTVYKNN
+588 DNKTAPLTAYKNN

-622 KVYQEIHGKVEGKF
+622 KVYEEIHGTAQSKF
-636 TEPFKH
+636 TEPYKH
-642 PKFKMANNFLSTITD
+642 PKFKLANNFLSAVTDIMATID
-657 VLVIIDSIN
+657 AIN
-666 RLQSLFS
+666 NLQKVFS
-673 GQGGVKIAATDDFP
+673 GDGGITISATENFP
-687 IELNYGIPK
+687 ISLNYKIPK
-696 NPEPAAGIGGAIVFG
+696 PPEPADGVVGGILFAARLLLWGA
-711 IQLALKI
+711 
-718 ATTAAVL
+718 TAAAVIG
-725 VLEKRLADLKKEK
+725 LEKKLADLKKEK

-751 YALQYLSHAFYNNS
+751 YALQCLSHAFYNNY
-765 TRNIRG
+765 TTNVRG
-771 NIRKEITDSSYIR
+771 NIRKEIVDSSYIR
-784 TGVHGFGANY
+784 TGVHGFSTNY

-799 YRNQYVILET
+799 YRNQFVILQT

-821 ITDDSRQLYHDA
+821 ITDNTRQLYHDL
-833 NVNINDTFVSNTVA
+833 NININDTFVANTVA

-862 LDSIKQLP
+862 LDSIKQMP
-870 LSSCVEFT
+870 ISSCVEFT
-878 QPDKTK
+878 QADKTK
-884 KYTSEICF
+884 KYSSQVYF
-892 GGDVYINRFTE
+892 GGDTYINRFTE

-930 TTYPR
+930 MTYPR
-935 YWVNSKRIDGEL
+935 YWLNSKRIDAEL
-947 LKDVAREH
+947 LTDISRDH
-955 RHLNGNSSQ
+955 RHLNGSGAQ
-964 GVSFYVKNRHF
+964 GGAFYVKNRHF

-1020 SDTIKSGEIYK
+1020 SDMIKSGEIYK
-1031 YDYSLSVSKLFNSH
+1031 YDYSLSISKLFNSH
-1045 ISWGNILPRDYDPK
+1045 ISWGNILPRDYDPT

-1065 VYNPNRVIY
+1065 LYNPNRVVY
-1074 SLPQFSESK
+1074 SLPQFTESK

-1098 LSPVTSIKS
+1098 SSPVTSIKS
-1107 INRTGALFMM
+1107 INKTGALFMM

-1122 MQFMGVEELKLDGT
+1122 LQFMGVEELKLDAT

-1142 GDGALFNDR
+1142 GDGALFS
-1151 GTQQLQA
+1151 GPQQLQA
-1158 VVNAEE
+1158 VVNSEK

-1173 RYASMNTSYGVFW
+1173 KYASMNTTYGVFW

-1202 EISKDGLKWWFA
+1202 EISKDGMKWWFS
-1214 RYLPSELLKSF
+1214 RYLPSELLKAF
-1225 PSFPLSDNPVKGV
+1225 PAYPLGDNPVKGV
-1238 GVQMIF
+1238 GVQMIY

-1264 LVLEGE
+1264 LALDGE
-1270 RFYRIVNG
+1270 RFYRLING
-1278 AKTYYNLESEAF
+1278 AKVYYELESEAF
-1290 QPASFTI
+1290 QPASWTI

-1303 QVWLSFHDWIPTFLL
+1303 QVWLSFHDWIPTFLI

-1323 FMSVNKDTIWK
+1323 FMSVNKDSIWK
-1334 HNIRCDKYTN
+1334 HNIRCDKYVN

-1356 VSSTGQSVN
+1356 VSSTGQTVN
-1365 SMRSVEYILEAYKSH
+1365 SMRNIEYVLEAYKSH
-1380 NNCSDRFHVLD
+1380 NNCSDKYHVLD

-1402 EQVSGLLELVIKS
+1402 EQVSGLLELVVKS

-1425 PQVGAQSIKINFS
+1425 PQVGPQSIKINFS

-1449 WDVTKNRGEFTG
+1449 WDITKNRGEFTAN
-1461 GNVPMFVTKPNGYQ
+1461 NVPMFVTKPNGYQ
-1475 FDINAQYVNYQK
+1475 FDINAQYVDYQK
-1487 PALEHKKFRHHSNRV
+1487 PALQHKKFRHQSNKV

-1512 KFLFKISNLKLL
+1512 KLLFKISNLKLL

>member
-1 MAEQTQTPGSNTTN
+1 MAEQTQNPGSSTN

-24 FNDTFIGEGLWTHA
+24 FNDTFVGEGLWTHA

-48 QIGVI
+48 QVGVV
-53 GNEPANLFCVQ
+53 GNEPANLLCIQ
-64 LPYTVIGCIHLS
+64 LPYTLIGCIHLS
-76 EDQWAVFTTDDVNSE
+76 DDQWAVFTTDDVNSE
-91 IGVFDES
+91 IGIFDES
-98 ACTYKKV
+98 ACSYKKI

-113 NRSSLI
+113 NRSNLI

-129 ERLVYWDDARNPS
+129 ERLIYWDDARNPS
-142 RFIDIDNP
+142 RFMDIDNP
-150 PLKTRNVVV
+150 PLKTRNVVT

-179 IASLVTTPCIN
+179 LAALVTTPCIN
-190 LAKGKVGGM
+190 LSKGKVGGL

-232 HENTSLSLEITITS
+232 HENTSSSLEITITS
-246 IDKNF
+246 IDTNF

-266 TAKKIGVYSTA
+266 TAKKIGVYSTS

-294 VSQIVVRKESVEKTD
+294 VSQIVVRKESVDKTD

-332 PQANNIKTNWVSVQY
+332 PQANAIKTSWVAVQY
-347 PANYYYKGGNNTG
+347 PADYYYKGGNNTG

-367 AFFIRWIYNTGDKS
+367 AFFIRWVYNTGDKS

-389 LPLATDRD
+389 VPAATDRD
-397 SMVGGDAFETIGSSA
+397 PIVGGDAYETVGASS

-426 DSVTTSTLPD
+426 DSVVTSVLAD
-436 GGVMVATGQMG
+436 GGKVIATGQMG

-462 WGPLCGKKI
+462 WGNLCGKKI

-481 IGGDVINHF
+481 VGGDIINHF
-490 SANGASINVLG
+490 ASNAAGINILG
-501 VKFNNIT
+501 VKFDNIT

-541 MLNNMREYNLPGTT
+541 MLNNMREYDLPGNP

-570 PDQYLTSNKD
+570 PDLFLTSSKEV
-580 IAYKGYST
+580 AYKGYSVDNKT
-588 DKKEDPLTVYKNN
+588 APLTAYKNN

-642 PKFKMANNFLSTITD
+642 PKFKLANNFLSTVTD
-657 VLVIIDSIN
+657 ILVTIESIN
-666 RLQSLFS
+666 NLQKIFS
-673 GQGGVKIAATDDFP
+673 GDGGITISATENFP
-687 IELNYGIPK
+687 ISLNYKIPK
-696 NPEPAAGIGGAIVFG
+696 PPEPADGVVGGILFVAR
-711 IQLALKI
+711 LALWGV
-718 ATTAAVL
+718 TAAAVIG
-725 VLEKRLADLKKEK
+725 LEKKLADLRKEK
-738 LISMFLYLVPKKQ
+738 VLSMFLYLVPKKQ

-771 NIRKEITDSSYIR
+771 NIRKQITDSSYIR
-784 TGVHGFGANY
+784 TGVHGFGTGF

-799 YRNQYVILET
+799 YRNQYVILQT

-821 ITDDSRQLYHDA
+821 IVDNTRQLYHDL
-833 NVNINDTFVSNTVA
+833 NIGINDTFISNTVA

-870 LSSCVEFT
+870 LSSCVQFT
-878 QPDKTK
+878 QADKTK
-884 KYTSEICF
+884 KYSSDIYF
-892 GGDVYINRFTE
+892 GGDTYINRFTE

-930 TTYPR
+930 MTYPR
-935 YWVNSKRIDGEL
+935 YWLNSKRIDAEL
-947 LKDVAREH
+947 LTDISREH
-955 RHLNGNSSQ
+955 RHLNGSGAQ
-964 GVSFYVKNRHF
+964 GASFYVKNRHF

-994 YRDHDDQIERRFYDP
+994 YRDYDDQIERRFYDP
-1009 YGYADIDMMFR
+1009 YGYGDIDMMFR
-1020 SDTIKSGEIYK
+1020 SDVVKSGEIYK
-1031 YDYSLSVSKLFNSH
+1031 YDYSLSISKLFNSH
-1045 ISWGNILPRDYDPK
+1045 ISWGNILPRDYDPT

-1065 VYNPNRVIY
+1065 LYNPNRAIY
-1074 SLPQFSESK
+1074 SLPQSSESK
-1083 KDNWRL
+1083 KDNWRI

-1098 LSPVTSIKS
+1098 SSPVTSIKS
-1107 INRTGALFMM
+1107 VNKTGALFMM

-1122 MQFMGVEELKLDGT
+1122 LQFMGVEELKLDAT

-1142 GDGALFNDR
+1142 GDGALFS
-1151 GTQQLQA
+1151 GPQQLQSL
-1158 VVNAEE
+1158 VN
-1164 SFEYGSNQS
+1164 SDKSYEYGSCQNK
-1173 RYASMNTSYGVFW
+1173 YATLGCTHGVFW

-1194 FVYGGGIK
+1194 FQYTGQMK
-1202 EISKDGLKWWFA
+1202 EISKDGMKWWFSK
-1214 RYLPSELLKSF
+1214 YLPSELLKSF
-1225 PSFPLSDNPVKGV
+1225 PTYPLSDNPVKGV

-1244 DNTNEILYIT
+1244 DNTNEIVYIT
-1254 KKDYKPLFTD
+1254 KKDYKPVFTD

-1270 RFYRIVNG
+1270 RFYRLING
-1278 AKTYYNLESEAF
+1278 AKVYYNLDSEAF
-1290 QPASFTI
+1290 QPASWTM

-1303 QVWLSFHDWIPTFLL
+1303 QVWLSFHDWIPTFLI

-1323 FMSVNKDTIWK
+1323 FMSVNKDSIWK
-1334 HNIRCDKYTN
+1334 HNLRCDMYTN
-1344 FYGIDYPFEIEF
+1344 FYGVDYPFEIEF
-1356 VSSTGQSVN
+1356 VSATGQTVN
-1365 SMRSVEYILEAYKSH
+1365 SMRNIEYILEAYKSH
-1380 NNCSDRFHVLD
+1380 NNCADKYHVLD

-1402 EQVSGLLELVIKS
+1402 EQVSGLLELVVKN
-1415 KTNPLDMLTY
+1415 KTNPLDMLAY
-1425 PQVGAQSIKINFS
+1425 PQVGTQSIKINFS

-1449 WDVTKNRGEFTG
+1449 WDITKNRGEFTAN
-1461 GNVPMFVTKPNGYQ
+1461 NVPMFVTRPNGYQ
-1475 FDINAQYVNYQK
+1475 FNINPQYVNYQK
-1487 PALEHKKFRHHSNRV
+1487 PALEHKKFRHNSNRV

-1512 KFLFKISNLKLL
+1512 KLLFKISNLKLQ